1 MQLLYR
7 LYERYPN
14 DWYLNLD
21 ADIYFKFYIEPQL
34 YGAVRKIFGS
44 FDDWK
49 ANKYIVD
56 THETKHARMGYFQLF
71 NKSNI
76 FYNETYNTA
85 GYSDRYFTSLVTF
98 RLGNKDNRCI
108 AQPGSALALGARG
121 RKFKSCCT
129 DQKSPRSSV
138 G

>member
-1 MQLLYR
+1 MLNHVLYR

-14 DWYLNLD
+14 D
-21 ADIYFKFYIEPQL
+21 YIEPQLVSHQL

-76 FYNETYNTA
+76 FYNETYGTA
-85 GYSDRYFTSLVTF
+85 GYLDVCEAFH
-98 RLGNKDNRCI
+98 LGQKDGNRCI

-129 DQKSPRSSV
+129 DQKSPRSSA